1 MAIAYSYIRFSSK
14 AQAEGDSLRRQLQR
28 TKEWCRKNNVELSD
42 KNFQDLGISAF
53 KEKTRPSLDD
63 LFAAIQTDSI
73 IEGDY
78 IILENLDRLSRQ
90 GIDHTTEML
99 RKILRSGVNVVDLT
113 NGLELNKTSLND
125 LVSVIRIA
133 LAADLAYQES
143 KKKSERVLAAKAT
156 QRKLVREGKVI
167 NKRLPFWIT
176 NSDGYRLNDKAQIVR
191 DIIKQRTSG
200 VGFHRIAMNLNGAY
214 EAPKAKHWSDTTIRE
229 IVKSRALYGSMVDKD
244 GEVESVFPALIS
256 FTEWQAIQ
264 AEHVSSAGGYTQH
277 NHLARLVKCEC
288 GSAMSKKIQ
297 KSKTKTKTHEYNTWK
312 CVAATSGGCE
322 HKGVIRDLDVDIFK
336 SLNHLKINKT
346 KSDTQLN
353 KISKQIEKKSV
364 RQQELEQALLEDDAP
379 IAALTKAI
387 KKTTEELKQ
396 LRSERDLLSVRTDSK
411 LLIEL
416 QDNAVEFNIELRKLV
431 DKIVVTPIT
440 RNRFQIKIHQHNGH
454 IVNCLKGRKSQRSEW
469 TRVFGK
475 TEEKL
480 RIATEDDGMPWVDW
494 AETDEPD

>member
-28 TKEWCRKNNVELSD
+28 TKEWCRNNDVELSD

-63 LFAAIQTDSI
+63 LFSAIQTGSI
-73 IEGDY
+73 VEGDF

-90 GIDHTTEML
+90 GIDHTQDML
-99 RKILRSGVNVVDLT
+99 RQILRSGVKVVDLT
-113 NGLELNKTSLND
+113 NGLELDKHSLND

-167 NKRLPFWIT
+167 NKRLPFWIRK
-176 NSDGYRLNDKAQIVR
+176 SDSYLLNDKAEIVR
-191 DIIKQRTSG
+191 EIIKQRTTG
-200 VGFHRIAMNLNGAY
+200 IGFHKIAMALNEKY

-244 GEVESVFPALIS
+244 GEVENVFPALIS

-264 AEHVSSAGGYTQH
+264 AEHVSSAGGYTKH
-277 NHLARLVKCEC
+277 NHLARLVKCSC
-288 GSAMSKKIQ
+288 GAAMSKKIQ

-322 HKGVIRDLDVDIFK
+322 HTSVIRDLDIDIFK
-336 SLNHLKINKT
+336 SLNHLKINQS
-346 KSDTQLN
+346 KSDSQLN
-353 KISKQIEKKSV
+353 RINQKLEKKNTKLH
-364 RQQELEQALLEDDAP
+364 ELEQALLEDDAP
-379 IAALTKAI
+379 IAALTTAI
-387 KKTTEELKQ
+387 KKTTKELTE

-431 DKIVVTPIT
+431 EKIEIIPVNGNIWRIT
-440 RNRFQIKIHQHNGH
+440 IHQHNGH
-454 IVNCLKGRKSQRSEW
+454 IVKCLKSRKSQRNEW
-469 TRVFGK
+469 TRFFGK
-475 TEEKL
+475 TEE
-480 RIATEDDGMPWVDW
+480 IARLLEDEMPTEDSDDLK
-494 AETDEPD
+494 

>member
-1 MAIAYSYIRFSSK
+1 MAIAYSYIRFSTRK
-14 AQAEGDSLRRQLQR
+14 QADGDSLRRQSRLALEYC
-28 TKEWCRKNNVELSD
+28 KANDLELSEQSF
-42 KNFQDLGISAF
+42 KDLGVSALHSANANEDKGLGQF
-53 KEKTRPSLDD
+53 LSALQQGVIPKGSFLLVES
-63 LFAAIQTDSI
+63 
-73 IEGDY
+73 
-78 IILENLDRLSRQ
+78 LDRLSRAKV
-90 GIDHTTEML
+90 M
-99 RKILRSGVNVVDLT
+99 
-113 NGLELNKTSLND
+113 
-125 LVSVIRIA
+125 IA
-133 LAADLAYQES
+133 LRQFLHIIEYDITVVTLIDGRKYNSESDTSDLIISLTVMERAHNES
-143 KKKSERVLAAKAT
+143 ITKSKRILAIKAT
-156 QRKLVREGKVI
+156 QRKLVREGKVV

-176 NSDGYRLNDKAQIVR
+176 NSDGYQLNDKAQIVR

-200 VGFHRIAMNLNGAY
+200 VGFHRIAMNLNGVY
-214 EAPKAKHWSDTTIRE
+214 EAPKAKHWSDTTIRD

-244 GEVESVFPALIS
+244 GEVESVFPALID

-264 AEHVSSAGGYTQH
+264 SEHVSSAGGYTKH

-288 GSAMSKKIQ
+288 GAAMSKKIQ

-431 DKIVVTPIT
+431 EKIVVTPISS
-440 RNRFQIKIHQHNGH
+440 NRFQIKIHQHNGH

-469 TRVFGK
+469 TRLFGK
-475 TEEKL
+475 TEEML
-480 RIATEDDGMPWVDW
+480 RIATEDDGMPYVDW
-494 AETDEPD
+494 AETDEL